1 MATTVSAMLIVL
13 TAAATK
19 PQSPLR
25 LAQLERKFDLA
36 LAKEWNEEKEKDGT

>member
-25 LAQLERKFDLA
+25 LAQSEPNYRSDIG
-36 LAKEWNEEKEKDGT
+36 EGVE